1 LGVEDNLQI
10 IGSSHD
16 DIIHNRNHVQQ
27 YYLENGVIDL
37 EQCQWSMP
45 QG

>member
-1 LGVEDNLQI
+1 M
-10 IGSSHD
+10 
-16 DIIHNRNHVQQ
+16 QQ
-27 YYLENGVIDL
+27 YYLENGVVDR

>member
-1 LGVEDNLQI
+1 MQ
-10 IGSSHD
+10 H
-16 DIIHNRNHVQQ
+16 
-27 YYLENGVIDL
+27 YYLENGVIDQ